1 LEQASEPVEAEK
13 TRVKVHGLEF
23 SMDLREISRKKLLP
37 KVLSIGT
44 HPHHLNVVVKRKNF
58 LKKHGECPE
67 CLLVALQ
74 NLDHPSQYQIHPLF
88 VTYCRISFTV
98 I

>member
-1 LEQASEPVEAEK
+1 LEQASEPVEADK
-13 TRVKVHGLEF
+13 TRVKVHFVKF
-23 SMDLREISRKKLLP
+23 SIYFREIDLKKHLL
-37 KVLSIGT
+37 KMLNIGI

-74 NLDHPSQYQIHPLF
+74 NLDHPSQNEIHPL
-88 VTYCRISFTV
+88 
-98 I
+98 